1 MKADSFCS
9 IICDIQHAADLSD
22 GQKKRLLLLV
32 YYIKDTDIS
41 LLKNIHPKR
50 ISEITGDSE
59 KETILDVLYF
69 LCGHKWHLLESVYR
83 YTSLYDKE
91 PIELE
96 EDELTEIRE
105 IGYIYINNGRLRS
118 VFDPSNL
125 FITFTI
131 SENAKKLKTISDGD
145 DSDE

>member
-1 MKADSFCS
+1 M
-9 IICDIQHAADLSD
+9 
-22 GQKKRLLLLV
+22 
-32 YYIKDTDIS
+32 
-41 LLKNIHPKR
+41 
-50 ISEITGDSE
+50 
-59 KETILDVLYF
+59 
-69 LCGHKWHLLESVYR
+69 LESVYR

-96 EDELTEIRE
+96 EDELTESRE